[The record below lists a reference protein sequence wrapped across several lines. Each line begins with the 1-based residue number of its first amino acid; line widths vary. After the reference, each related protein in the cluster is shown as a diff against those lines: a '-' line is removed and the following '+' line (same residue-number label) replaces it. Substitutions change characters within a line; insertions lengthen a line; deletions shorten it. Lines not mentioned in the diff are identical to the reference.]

1 MISEIKLHNY
11 KSFIDQK
18 IETAPLTVLT
28 GLNSSG
34 KSSVIKAVK
43 MIKESYTAAE
53 HFDRVYNIPALK
65 SKLTK
70 ENFFSV
76 AVTIGD
82 VCYRN
87 DITDI
92 SLGSWVFETKA
103 YSTHDI
109 AHDTIHGVNND
120 KKTNLD
126 AIHYLSADRYGP
138 RNTLPRG
145 NADMV
150 DSVGEFGEYAISFL
164 EKNHYSPVPE
174 KLRLNNNSINLQEVI
189 NDWLNVITP
198 DVELEYF
205 FNTTTN
211 EYAIT
216 YNGINPVDTGF
227 GLSAALPVL
236 LSLLCFNTGS
246 VLLIENPEVHLHPA
260 AQSKFG
266 KLLAKSAS
274 LGQQI
279 IVETHS
285 DHIIDGIRIAVLEHE
300 INYTDVKFHFFK
312 RDGFE
317 KPTEVI
323 TPVLDERGKLS
334 EWPDGFFDQSL
345 KDKAVLARR
354 NNG

>member
-1 MISEIKLHNY
+1 MISEIRLHNY
-11 KSFIDQK
+11 KSFIDQA

-43 MIKESYTAAE
+43 MIKESYLKGFTAGD
-53 HFDRVYNIPALK
+53 FDRTYNIHALK

-70 ENFFSV
+70 EDSLSLSMV
-76 AVTIGD
+76 IDGLV
-82 VCYRN
+82 YRR
-87 DITDI
+87 DITHISAMGWTSDVYDI
-92 SLGSWVFETKA
+92 M
-103 YSTHDI
+103 
-109 AHDTIHGVNND
+109 ND
-120 KKTNLD
+120 KRIDT
-126 AIHYLSADRYGP
+126 ASIHYLSADRYGP

-145 NADMV
+145 NIDML
-150 DSVGEFGEYAISFL
+150 DSVGELGEYAISFL
-164 EKNHYSPVPE
+164 EKNHYYSVPE
-174 KLRLNNNSINLQEVI
+174 RLRLNDDSVNLQEVI
-189 NDWLNVITP
+189 NDWLSIITP

-205 FNTTTN
+205 SNATTN
-211 EYAIT
+211 EYTIM
-216 YNGINPVDTGF
+216 YSGINPVDTGF

-246 VLLIENPEVHLHPA
+246 ILLIENPEVHLHPA

-274 LGQQI
+274 LGNQI

-300 INYTDVKFHFFK
+300 IACTDVKFHFFS
-312 RDGFE
+312 RDSFE
-317 KPTEVI
+317 EPTKVVSPI
-323 TPVLDERGKLS
+323 VDGSGKLS

-345 KDKAVLARR
+345 KDKAVLTRR

>member
-1 MISEIKLHNY
+1 MISEIRLHNY

-34 KSSVIKAVK
+34 KSSIIKAIK
-43 MIKESYTAAE
+43 MIKESYLKGFTAGD
-53 HFDRVYNIPALK
+53 FDKAYNIQALK

-70 ENFFSV
+70 DNFFS
-76 AVTIGD
+76 ISLIIDGIQ
-82 VCYRN
+82 YRR
-87 DITDI
+87 DITNISDMGWSSDVYDI
-92 SLGSWVFETKA
+92 K
-103 YSTHDI
+103 
-109 AHDTIHGVNND
+109 ND
-120 KKTNLD
+120 KRINT
-126 AIHYLSADRYGP
+126 ASIHYLSADRYGP

-145 NADMV
+145 NIDML
-150 DSVGEFGEYAISFL
+150 DFVGELGEYAIAFL
-164 EKNHYSPVPE
+164 EKHEYYSVPG
-174 KLRLNNNSINLQEVI
+174 KLRLTDDLVSLQEVI

-198 DVELEYF
+198 GVKLEYS
-205 FNTTTN
+205 FNSTTN

-216 YNGINPVDTGF
+216 YSGINPVDTGF

-236 LSLLCFNTGS
+236 LSLLCFNAGS
-246 VLLIENPEVHLHPA
+246 ILLIENPEVHLHPA

-274 LGQQI
+274 LGNQI
-279 IVETHS
+279 ILETHS

-300 INYTDVKFHFFK
+300 ITCTDVKLHFLK
-312 RDGFE
+312 RDNFE

-323 TPVLDERGKLS
+323 TPVLDESGKLS

-354 NNG
+354 NK

>member
-1 MISEIKLHNY
+1 MISEIRLHNY

-34 KSSVIKAVK
+34 KSSIIKAIK
-43 MIKESYTAAE
+43 MIKESYLKDLTAGD
-53 HFDRVYNIPALK
+53 FDKAYNIQALK

-70 ENFFSV
+70 YNSLSISLLMDDIRYGLDISDISDTGWFSYV
-76 AVTIGD
+76 
-82 VCYRN
+82 N
-87 DITDI
+87 DIKND
-92 SLGSWVFETKA
+92 KRM
-103 YSTHDI
+103 DI
-109 AHDTIHGVNND
+109 AS
-120 KKTNLD
+120 
-126 AIHYLSADRYGP
+126 IHYLSADRYGP

-145 NADMV
+145 NIDML
-150 DSVGEFGEYAISFL
+150 DSVGELGEYAISFL
-164 EKNHYSPVPE
+164 EKNHYYPVPE
-174 KLRLNNNSINLQEVI
+174 KLRLNADSVNLQEVI

-198 DVELEYF
+198 GAELEYF

-211 EYAIT
+211 EYAVT

-227 GLSAALPVL
+227 GLSASLPVL
-236 LSLLCFNTGS
+236 LSLLCFNS
-246 VLLIENPEVHLHPA
+246 CSILLIENPEIHLHPA

-274 LGQQI
+274 LGNQI
-279 IVETHS
+279 ILETHS

-300 INYTDVKFHFFK
+300 ITCTDVKLHFLK
-312 RDGFE
+312 RDNFE

-323 TPVLDERGKLS
+323 TPVLDENGKLS

-354 NNG
+354 NK